1 MPLPSCH
8 VSSAVYITSPVI
20 ILGRSLTFPPRQ
32 GAGGVP
38 LTSCHVSSAAYTG
51 DIHLALQFL
60 SGLFP
65 GAPLLAC
72 GYSMGGACLG
82 TLG

>member
-1 MPLPSCH
+1 M
-8 VSSAVYITSPVI
+8 
-20 ILGRSLTFPPRQ
+20 Q

-60 SGLFP
+60 LGLFP

-72 GYSMGGACLG
+72 GYSMGGAFVHA
-82 TLG
+82 TAQSRTSK